1 MTSLELRALRKRF
14 GLTQAKFAA
23 ALGLSTGRLHNYEA
37 GIDRTNKAP
46 CPVPLL
52 VQRAARDLAR
62 ELDTIATPR

>member
-1 MTSLELRALRKRF
+1 MTGLDLRELRKRF

-23 ALGLSTGRLHNYEA
+23 ALGLSTGRLHDYEA
-37 GIDRTNKAP
+37 GVDRTSKAP

-62 ELDTIATPR
+62 ELDTASAPH